1 MSYLGNTNLTA
12 ASAGLPDTGV
22 VPGTYGSANGLS
34 LPLITVNSKGQ
45 ITTATNVTTA
55 IANTTIVAGFIDQ
68 IPVGA
73 LGNVLTS
80 DGTTWVTGLPPAGGG
95 GGGSGLFNTSISEV
109 VGYPVTTSLSNA
121 YVAPATSGERYII
134 HSIHVTNINT
144 APANITGQFSGT
156 TYSDITFG
164 NTVPVPVGTSVEML
178 KKPKILQPNDV
189 IQLQTE
195 ANTSLHAAI
204 TLEQVT
210 STAHF
215 GSGIDITSAA
225 TYSNLHIA
233 TANSVIESILLS
245 NDDVNS
251 FDVKATVVFT
261 DASDVIQG
269 YYCFDLI
276 VPNDATIELLEQ
288 PKFLPNGFKV
298 RVQANQANR
307 LEAIIAGITI

>member
-1 MSYLGNTNLTA
+1 MSYLGNTNIT
-12 ASAGLPDTGV
+12 
-22 VPGTYGSANGLS
+22 GLS
-34 LPLITVNSKGQ
+34 DSGVTPGVYGAATGLLLPVITVNAKGQ
-45 ITTATNVTTA
+45 ITAASNATTT
-55 IANTTIVAGFIDQ
+55 IANTAIVAGFINQ
-68 IPVGA
+68 IPPGTT
-73 LGNVLTS
+73 GNVLTS
-80 DGTTWVTGLPPAGGG
+80 NGTSWVSTVLPPT
-95 GGGSGLFNTSISEV
+95 GGGSGLFNTSISQV

-121 YVAPATSGERYII
+121 YVAPATTGRRYII

-156 TYSDITFG
+156 TYSNITFG
-164 NTVPVPVGTSVEML
+164 NTVPVPVGTSVELL

-195 ANTSLHAAI
+195 ANTRLHAAI

-215 GSGIDITSAA
+215 GGGIDITSAA

-298 RVQANQANR
+298 RVQANQPDR

>member
-1 MSYLGNTNLTA
+1 MSYLGNTNIT
-12 ASAGLPDTGV
+12 
-22 VPGTYGSANGLS
+22 GLS
-34 LPLITVNSKGQ
+34 DSGVTPGVYGAATGLLLPVITVNAKGQ
-45 ITTATNVTTA
+45 ITAASNATTT
-55 IANTTIVAGFIDQ
+55 IANTAIVAGFINQ
-68 IPVGA
+68 IPVGES
-73 LGNVLTS
+73 GNVLTS
-80 DGTTWVTGLPPAGGG
+80 TGTTWASALPPAG
-95 GGGSGLFNTSISEV
+95 GGGSGLFNTSISQV

-121 YVAPATSGERYII
+121 YVAPATTGRRYII

-156 TYSDITFG
+156 TYSNITFG
-164 NTVPVPVGTSVEML
+164 DTVPVPVGTSVEML

-195 ANTSLHAAI
+195 ANTRLHAAI

-245 NDDVNS
+245 NDDAGS

-261 DASDVIQG
+261 DASNVIQG